1 MTLTKAGMARFRM
14 ARIKIAKTQQ
24 VQRAGGFLTVL
35 ALISGCASN
44 DVQRVD
50 APSSSAQQAAAPAAP
65 AAGTS
70 GGRYAMSGDAYP
82 LEPPDV
88 TKVPDAV
95 PRIEPL
101 SRGGNRPSY
110 DVWGKTY
117 HVLPDATGYAK
128 RGTASWYGE
137 KFHGYATSN
146 GEIYDMYKMSAAH
159 RSLPLPTY
167 ARVTS
172 LDNGQSVIVRVND
185 RGPFHSE
192 REIDLSYAAAA
203 RLGFLD
209 NGTGPVK
216 VEAIDAERWL
226 AERGGATSSSADAPR
241 QAQMASSSPSS
252 SAASS
257 PPATTQTAAPSSAAP
272 AQASATPASSE
283 AATSGDAM
291 YLQIAALGS
300 PEGAQQLQRRLE
312 GEQPHSVRV
321 MNDANVYRVQVGPIS
336 SAQESQVRESLRQAG
351 FPQVF
356 VVR

>member
-1 MTLTKAGMARFRM
+1 MKGKLTTTSRVGGL
-14 ARIKIAKTQQ
+14 IA
-24 VQRAGGFLTVL
+24 LL

-44 DVQRVD
+44 DTQRID
-50 APSSSAQQAAAPAAP
+50 TPSSANQTAAPVSSSA
-65 AAGTS
+65 TS
-70 GGRYAMSGDAYP
+70 DGRYAMSGDAYP

-88 TKVPDAV
+88 TKVPDAE
-95 PRIEPL
+95 PRVEQP
-101 SRGGNRPSY
+101 SSGGNRSTY
-110 DVWGKTY
+110 EVWGKTY
-117 HVLPDATGYAK
+117 HVLPDATGYEK

-159 RSLPLPTY
+159 RSLPLPTF

-185 RGPFHSE
+185 RGPFHSD

-216 VEAIDAERWL
+216 VEAINPEQWL
-226 AERGGATSSSADAPR
+226 AERGRSGSALSPARASAPAR
-241 QAQMASSSPSS
+241 VADNTAPAVARPSQGQA
-252 SAASS
+252 S
-257 PPATTQTAAPSSAAP
+257 PPAPS
-272 AQASATPASSE
+272 Q
-283 AATSGDAM
+283 SGSNGEV
-291 YLQIAALGS
+291 YLQIAALGNQ
-300 PEGAQQLQRRLE
+300 EGAQQLQRRLQ
-312 GEQPHSVRV
+312 GEQPHDVRILSSA
-321 MNDANVYRVQVGPIS
+321 DIYRVQVGPIRPG
-336 SAQESQVRESLRQAG
+336 QETQARETLRQAG